1 MKKEETSKSHENSFG
16 IAAVVL
22 GIVSIVLASLNGL
35 LLAIVALVFASK
47 QQSHAPNRWGK
58 NGKILAVI
66 GIILSILAVAFSFWI
81 ARNPQILSGLQ

>member
-1 MKKEETSKSHENSFG
+1 MKKEETKQHDNSFG

-47 QQSHAPNRWGK
+47 QQKINANRWGK
-58 NGKILAVI
+58 NAKILAII

-81 ARNPQILSGLQ
+81 AKNPQILSGLQ